1 MIGIGGRMS
10 KRKTSTEGSRIQPLT
25 DPLRSCYLGIDPGM
39 SGGIAL
45 MRSDDQQAPLL
56 IAMPET
62 LADIREAFELV
73 APITRFALIE
83 NVHSFP
89 GQGVAST
96 FKFGRIFGRLEG
108 MLTAFNIP
116 YDYVT
121 PQKWQGVLGCL
132 SKGNKNITKIKAQTL
147 FPGLKITH
155 KTADALL
162 IASYCRYI
170 KMAVKPYDSWD
181 EI

>member
-1 MIGIGGRMS
+1 MS
-10 KRKTSTEGSRIQPLT
+10 KRKASPERSGIQPLII
-25 DPLRSCYLGIDPGM
+25 DDVLRSCFLGIDPGM

-56 IAMPET
+56 ISMPET

-96 FKFGRIFGRLEG
+96 FKFGRIFGRLEA
-108 MLTAFNIP
+108 MLAAFNIP

-121 PQKWQGVLGCL
+121 PQKWQGALGCL
-132 SKGNKNITKIKAQTL
+132 SKGNKNITKIKAQSL
-147 FPGLKITH
+147 YPSLKITH

-162 IASYCRYI
+162 IASYCRYTQQE
-170 KMAVKPYDSWD
+170 MRSYDSWD
-181 EI
+181 SI